1 MNDKKVIENLYIKL
15 CEASIHKYISTLNE
29 ILAKDYILV
38 HMTGKTQTKQ
48 EYINSVL
55 NGELKYYKSVHE
67 NIQINIM
74 GDKAIL
80 IGKAKT
86 LASPFG
92 ADKSWWNLRQDILFE
107 KENDSWIIKKSQ
119 ASSY

>member
-38 HMTGKTQTKQ
+38 HMTGKEQTKQ
-48 EYINSVL
+48 DYINSVK
-55 NGELKYYKSVHE
+55 NGELKYYESIHE
-67 NIQINIM
+67 SIDININ
-74 GDKAIL
+74 GNNAHL
-80 IGKAKT
+80 IGKTKT

-92 ADKSWWNLRQDILFE
+92 FDKSWWKLRQDILLE
-107 KENDSWIIKKSQ
+107 KENDTWIIKQSK